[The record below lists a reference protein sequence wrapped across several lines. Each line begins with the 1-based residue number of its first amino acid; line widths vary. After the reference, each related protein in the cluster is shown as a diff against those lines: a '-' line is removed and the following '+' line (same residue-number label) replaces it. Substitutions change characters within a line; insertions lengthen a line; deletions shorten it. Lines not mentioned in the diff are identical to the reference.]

1 METVGRTIDRDTS
14 WAVVDAVRTEVADL
28 LDDLAPQQ
36 KEQPSLCEAWTVRD
50 VGAHLSMAALAPT
63 GFVVRQALRQ
73 GFRFD
78 PMIREGTLAWS
89 RGLTDAEVTAN
100 LRGLVG
106 VRRLAPSTMWRDPLI
121 DALVHR
127 HDIADPLGIRLAP
140 HVEAAATA
148 ADWAWTRTLGFPFL
162 PWLRLRGLRLV
173 ATDAPWT
180 PGQRRG
186 GPRPGHLAAP
196 ALHRP
201 PHLLPGPRGPGR
213 RPRPRPPPRLTRGGA
228 PSPGRHP
235 SAGPAEVEVV
245 RLPDEV
251 RPPLA
256 VPHEHADERRRGLA
270 VGATASVSAS
280 PSSRSP
286 SSRSTSA
293 RTTSWSASC
302 CSTRRE
308 RRGAERR
315 RSS

>member
-1 METVGRTIDRDTS
+1 METVARTIDRDTS

-173 ATDAPWT
+173 ATDAPWS
-180 PGQRRG
+180 RG
-186 GPRPGHLAAP
+186 RGEEV
-196 ALHRP
+196 
-201 PHLLPGPRGPGR
+201 RGPVTSLLLLSTGR
-213 RPRPRPPPRLTRGGA
+213 RTAYPDLTGPGA
-228 PSPGRHP
+228 DTAR
-235 SAGPAEVEVV
+235 ARV
-245 RLPDEV
+245 
-251 RPPLA
+251 
-256 VPHEHADERRRGLA
+256 HA
-270 VGATASVSAS
+270 
-280 PSSRSP
+280 
-286 SSRSTSA
+286 
-293 RTTSWSASC
+293 
-302 CSTRRE
+302 
-308 RRGAERR
+308 
-315 RSS
+315 